1 MDLKTLLLIL
11 EIVDSWILDALG
23 GPEFAQDCVLEA
35 RAALVNSIIKKNTF
49 RYPLTFITK
58 YAIIN

>member
-11 EIVDSWILDALG
+11 EMMDSWILDALG

-35 RAALVNSIIKKNTF
+35 RAALVDSIIKKIHSDT
-49 RYPLTFITK
+49 P
-58 YAIIN
+58 